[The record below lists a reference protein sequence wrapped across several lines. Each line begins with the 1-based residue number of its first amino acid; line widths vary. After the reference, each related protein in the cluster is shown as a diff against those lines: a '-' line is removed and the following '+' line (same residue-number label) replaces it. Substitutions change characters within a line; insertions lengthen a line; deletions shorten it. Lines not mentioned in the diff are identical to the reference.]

1 MGPHQNQHVMTPSFP
16 IGLSCDWKARGLP
29 PEFLRLGPIADDGDV
44 RRARRFFRTQAAEQP
59 PRQSRPLPWRS
70 TQCLSHARKAEPPPP
85 MGEPV
90 EQPDAGDSWIVLR
103 DVPSHVGCT
112 ADTADDKTPGTGLT
126 LDRKSTRLNSSH

>member
-1 MGPHQNQHVMTPSFP
+1 MMATHHHVLRHPAWVTRQDP
-16 IGLSCDWKARGLP
+16 DAARETALGLP

-70 TQCLSHARKAEPPPP
+70 TQCLSHAREAEPPPP

-90 EQPDAGDSWIVLR
+90 EQPDAGDSLIEI
-103 DVPSHVGCT
+103 GT
-112 ADTADDKTPGTGLT
+112 AECWE
-126 LDRKSTRLNSSH
+126 RVCSYV